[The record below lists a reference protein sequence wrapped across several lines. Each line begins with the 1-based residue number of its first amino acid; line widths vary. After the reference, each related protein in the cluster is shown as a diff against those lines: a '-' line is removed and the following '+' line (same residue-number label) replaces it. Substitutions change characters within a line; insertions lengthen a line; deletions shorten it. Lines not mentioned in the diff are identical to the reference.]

1 VEFTAHKPCQ
11 EDDVADVIDLRSDT
25 VTKPTDA
32 MRAAMAAADVGDDV
46 YGEDPTV
53 IALQERAAELF
64 GHEAG
69 LFTPSGV
76 MANQIAL
83 RLWGEPGREVII
95 EADAH
100 PVNFEAGAG
109 AVLHGVQFRTV
120 SADRGILTRE
130 IVEAAMRP
138 QHFPFTGA
146 TAICIEQSVNYHG
159 GAVYPLEV
167 IDDLRALADEL
178 DIALYMDGAR
188 SLNAAVAMGIKPR
201 ELGERVDGMMFCVSK
216 GLGAPVGSLL
226 LGPADAIAEGRTW
239 RRRMGGQL
247 RQVGILAAA
256 GLHALDHHVNRL
268 AEDHANARLI
278 ADVIANAAPAAVDP
292 ETVVT
297 NIVTLDTG
305 DKDAGAI
312 VGALY
317 EAGVKMN
324 AMGPHRIRLVTH
336 LDVNE
341 AQCRHAAELLADAL
355 A

>member
-1 VEFTAHKPCQ
+1 MT
-11 EDDVADVIDLRSDT
+11 DLIDLRSDT
-25 VTKPTDA
+25 VTRPTDG
-32 MRAAMAAADVGDDV
+32 MRAAMATAEVGDDV

-53 IALQERAAELF
+53 IRLQERAAELF
-64 GHEAG
+64 GHQAG

-120 SADRGILTRE
+120 TGAGGILTRQV
-130 IVEAAMRP
+130 VEAAMRP

-146 TAICIEQSVNYHG
+146 TAIFIEQSVNYHG

-167 IDDLRALADEL
+167 IDELRALTREL
-178 DIALYMDGAR
+178 DLGLYMDGAR
-188 SLNAAVAMGIKPR
+188 SLNAATALGVKPS
-201 ELGERVDGMMFCVSK
+201 ELGDRVDGMMFCVSK

-226 LGPADAIAEGRTW
+226 LGPVDAITEARTW

-247 RQVGILAAA
+247 RQVGVLAAA
-256 GLHALDHHVNRL
+256 GLYALDHHVERL

-278 ADVIANAAPAAVDP
+278 ADVIADVAPGAVDP
-292 ETVVT
+292 EAVVT
-297 NIVTLDTG
+297 NIVTLDTA

-317 EAGVKMN
+317 EQGIRMN

-336 LDVNE
+336 LDVT
-341 AQCRHAAELLADAL
+341 ADQCRRAAELLGTAL
-355 A
+355 AT

>member
-1 VEFTAHKPCQ
+1 MV
-11 EDDVADVIDLRSDT
+11 DVIDLRSDT
-25 VTKPTDA
+25 VTRPTDG
-32 MRAAMAAADVGDDV
+32 MRAAMAAAEVGDDV
-46 YGEDPTV
+46 YLEDPTV

-83 RLWGEPGREVII
+83 RVWGEPGREVIL

-109 AVLHGVQFRTV
+109 AVLNGVQFRTV
-120 SADRGILTRE
+120 AAERGILTRE

-146 TAICIEQSVNYHG
+146 TAIAIEQSINYHG

-167 IDDLRALADEL
+167 IDGLRALADEVGV
-178 DIALYMDGAR
+178 ALYMDGAR
-188 SLNAAVAMGIKPR
+188 SLNAAVALGVKPS

-226 LGPADAIAEGRTW
+226 LGPADAISEARTW
-239 RRRMGGQL
+239 RRRMGGQM

-256 GLHALDHHVNRL
+256 GLYALEHHVDRL

-278 ADVIANAAPAAVDP
+278 ADVIADAAPGAVDP
-292 ETVVT
+292 AVVVT

-305 DKDAGAI
+305 DRDAGTI
-312 VGALY
+312 VGSLY
-317 EAGVKMN
+317 EQGVKMN
-324 AMGPHRIRLVTH
+324 AMGPRRIRLVTH
-336 LDVNE
+336 LDVSTE
-341 AQCRHAAELLADAL
+341 QCRRAAELLAAAL
-355 A
+355 S